1 MPVPQGPKQS
11 LFEHLAV
18 VARALGHGAR
28 LELLD
33 FLAQGERSV
42 EDLAKVSGLSVANTS
57 KHLQQLKAAGLVQ
70 AQRDGKYI
78 RYTLGDERVLDAV
91 AALRAIAQAHLGAVE
106 DLVTSYLRGRDAL
119 EPVPAADLLERVRDG
134 LVTVLDVRPP
144 EEFAQGHVAGALNV
158 PGLVT
163 VLDVRPPEEFAQGH
177 VAGALNVPL
186 DRLQERLK
194 DLPPDREVVAYCRGP
209 WCVLSFEAVARLR
222 EAGFEAR
229 RLQDGLP
236 EWRRAGLPV
245 VSD

>member
-1 MPVPQGPKQS
+1 MPKPPGPKQT
-11 LFEHLAV
+11 LFEHLAI

-42 EDLAKVSGLSVANTS
+42 EDLARVAGLSIANTS
-57 KHLQQLKAAGLVQ
+57 KHLQQLKATGLVQ
-70 AQRDGKYI
+70 ARRDGKHI
-78 RYTLGDERVLDAV
+78 RYILGDERVLDAMAV
-91 AALRAIAQAHLGAVE
+91 LRAIAEAHISAVE
-106 DLVTSYLRGRDAL
+106 DLVASYLKGRDDL
-119 EPVPAADLLERVRDG
+119 EPVPAQDLLERVRDG

-158 PGLVT
+158 P
-163 VLDVRPPEEFAQGH
+163 
-177 VAGALNVPL
+177 L
-186 DRLQERLK
+186 DRLQDRLK
-194 DLPPDREVVAYCRGP
+194 ELPTDREVVAYCRGP
-209 WCVLSFEAVARLR
+209 WCVLSFEAVAKLR
-222 EAGFEAR
+222 EAGFAAR

>member
-1 MPVPQGPKQS
+1 MPRPPGPKQA
-11 LFEHLAV
+11 LFEHLAA

-42 EDLAKVSGLSVANTS
+42 EDLARVAGLSIANTS

-70 AQRDGKYI
+70 ARRDGKHI
-78 RYTLGDERVLDAV
+78 RYSLGEERVLDAV

-106 DLVTSYLRGRDAL
+106 DLVASYLKARDAL
-119 EPVPAADLLERVRDG
+119 EPVPANDLLERVRDG

-144 EEFAQGHVAGALNV
+144 EEY
-158 PGLVT
+158 
-163 VLDVRPPEEFAQGH
+163 AQGH

-186 DRLQERLK
+186 DRLQERLR
-194 DLPPDREVVAYCRGP
+194 DLPTDREVVAYCRGP

-222 EAGFEAR
+222 EAGFDAR

>member
-1 MPVPQGPKQS
+1 MPQPPGPKQA

-42 EDLAKVSGLSVANTS
+42 EDLARVAGLSIANTS

-70 AQRDGKYI
+70 ARRDGKHI
-78 RYTLGDERVLDAV
+78 RYSLGDERVLDAV
-91 AALRAIAQAHLGAVE
+91 ATLRAIAQAHLGAVE
-106 DLVTSYLRGRDAL
+106 DLVTRYLKGRDAL
-119 EPVPAADLLERVRDG
+119 EPVPAEELLARVRDG

-144 EEFAQGHVAGALNV
+144 EEFAQGHVAGAINL
-158 PGLVT
+158 
-163 VLDVRPPEEFAQGH
+163 
-177 VAGALNVPL
+177 PL

-194 DLPPDREVVAYCRGP
+194 DLPADREVVAYCRGP

-222 EAGFEAR
+222 EAGFVAR

-245 VSD
+245 IRD

>member
-1 MPVPQGPKQS
+1 MSQPPERKQSPKQA

-42 EDLAKVSGLSVANTS
+42 EDLARVAGLSIANTS

-70 AQRDGKYI
+70 ARRDGKHV
-78 RYTLGDERVLDAV
+78 RYSLGDERVLDAV
-91 AALRAIAQAHLGAVE
+91 AALRGLAEAHIGAVD
-106 DLVTSYLRGRDAL
+106 DLVASYLKGRDAL
-119 EPVPAADLLERVRDG
+119 EPVPAADLLERVRD
-134 LVTVLDVRPP
+134 
-144 EEFAQGHVAGALNV
+144 
-158 PGLVT
+158 GLVT